1 MYSFG
6 RQLAALPRS
15 RYGPWAVIAA
25 GETETATAFARH
37 IAANGINVV
46 LAAHGGRA
54 DAYTLAVTS
63 GVSVR
68 TTSPDV
74 FTGELAAATDDI
86 DVGLLVC
93 ITDEDSGSSRFGE
106 PVLNRMRTLYLTHRF
121 GHRIADRGQG
131 GIIMVRSLATQRIS
145 HHIQPRS
152 ADSMFT
158 AGIRDDLDKQGVEVA
173 LLDDY
178 VPHRPAMDA
187 DDLALMALARL
198 GRRRHRHCTHQRD
211 QTDRRTAR
219 DAN

>member
-6 RQLAALPRS
+6 KQLAALPRS

-37 IAANGINVV
+37 IAANGINIV

-54 DAYTLAVTS
+54 DAYTLTMTA

-86 DVGLLVC
+86 EVGLLVC
-93 ITDEDSGSSRFGE
+93 ITDEDATGGRCGE
-106 PVLNRMRTLYLTHRF
+106 SALNRLRTLYLTHRF
-121 GHRIADRGQG
+121 GQRIADRGEG
-131 GIIMVRSLATQRIS
+131 AVIMVKSLAAQSIS
-145 HHIQPRS
+145 QGTPLHR
-152 ADSMFT
+152 ADSTFT
-158 AGIRDDLDKQGVEVA
+158 AGLRDGLLRQDVEVA
-173 LLDDY
+173 LLDDF

-198 GRRRHRHCTHQRD
+198 GRQRHRHCLHDGDVSAVPPALR
-211 QTDRRTAR
+211 
-219 DAN
+219 AN

>member
-6 RQLAALPRS
+6 KQLAALPRS
-15 RYGPWAVIAA
+15 QYGPWAVIAA

-54 DAYTLAVTS
+54 DAYTLTMTT

-74 FTGELAAATDDI
+74 FNGELAAATDDI
-86 DVGLLVC
+86 EIGLLVR
-93 ITDEDSGSSRFGE
+93 ITDEDAGDSRFGE
-106 PVLNRMRTLYLTHRF
+106 SDLNRLRTLYLTHRF
-121 GHRIADRGQG
+121 GQRIASRGQG
-131 GIIMVRSLATQRIS
+131 AVIMVKSLAVQSIS
-145 HHIQPRS
+145 KNSPTGS
-152 ADSMFT
+152 ADSTFT
-158 AGIRDDLDKQGVEVA
+158 TGIRDGLHQQGVEVV
-173 LLDDY
+173 LLDDF

-198 GRRRHRHCTHQRD
+198 GRQRHRHCSHENEVTTPPPVLR
-211 QTDRRTAR
+211 
-219 DAN
+219 AN

>member
-1 MYSFG
+1 MHSFG
-6 RQLAALPRS
+6 KQLAALPRS

-37 IAANGINVV
+37 IAANGINIV

-54 DAYTLAVTS
+54 DAYTLAVTA

-93 ITDEDSGSSRFGE
+93 VTDEDTDSSRAGE
-106 PVLNRMRTLYLTHRF
+106 SDLNRMRTLYLSHRF

-131 GIIMVRSLATQRIS
+131 GVIMVRSLATQGMA
-145 HHIQPRS
+145 HHTEPRG
-152 ADSMFT
+152 ADSRFT
-158 AGIRDDLDKQGVEVA
+158 TGIRDDLHRQGVEVA
-173 LLDDY
+173 LFDDY

-198 GRRRHRHCTHQRD
+198 GRRRHRQCLHELD
-211 QTDRRTAR
+211 QPDYRTVR
-219 DAN
+219 GVN

>member
-6 RQLAALPRS
+6 KQLAALPRS
-15 RYGPWAVIAA
+15 QYGPWAVIAA

-54 DAYTLAVTS
+54 DAYTLTMTA

-68 TTSPDV
+68 TASPDV

-93 ITDEDSGSSRFGE
+93 ITDEDAAGGRFAE
-106 PVLNRMRTLYLTHRF
+106 SDLNRMRTLYLTHRF
-121 GHRIADRGQG
+121 GQRIANRGQG
-131 GIIMVRSLATQRIS
+131 GVIMVRSLAAQGFS
-145 HHIQPRS
+145 HHTQPRS
-152 ADSMFT
+152 ADSTFT
-158 AGIRDDLDKQGVEVA
+158 TGIRDGLHQQGVEVA

-198 GRRRHRHCTHQRD
+198 GRRRHRHCLHEGD
-211 QTDRRTAR
+211 QPDRGTERR
-219 DAN
+219 VN

>member
-6 RQLAALPRS
+6 KQLAALPRS

-37 IAANGINVV
+37 IAANGINIV

-54 DAYTLAVTS
+54 DAYTLTMTA

-68 TTSPDV
+68 TASPDV

-86 DVGLLVC
+86 EVGLLVC
-93 ITDEDSGSSRFGE
+93 ITDEDAVGGRCGE
-106 PVLNRMRTLYLTHRF
+106 SDLNRLRTLYLTHRF
-121 GHRIADRGQG
+121 GQRIANRGEG
-131 GIIMVRSLATQRIS
+131 AVIMVKSLAAQSVSQGTSLHR
-145 HHIQPRS
+145 
-152 ADSMFT
+152 ADSTFT
-158 AGIRDDLDKQGVEVA
+158 AGIRDGLHRQDVEVA
-173 LLDDY
+173 LLDDF

-198 GRRRHRHCTHQRD
+198 GRQRHRHCLHDGDVSTVPPVLR
-211 QTDRRTAR
+211 
-219 DAN
+219 AN